1 MLSSHALPYLL
12 HNITNHFQDALK
24 DDTNLTH
31 ASNNIYKIN
40 HKINENLAKVGE
52 WLTANRFT
60 LNQTKAEFI
69 LIGSHEGF

>member
-1 MLSSHALPYLL
+1 VLPYLL
-12 HNITNHFQDALK
+12 HNNITNHFQDALK
-24 DDTNLTH
+24 DDTNLTY

-40 HKINENLAKVGE
+40 HNINENLAKVGE